1 MALSPLIGYLIIND
15 NFQYALSICVVSSLT
30 DFLDG
35 WIARN
40 FNSKSKLGA
49 ILDPLADK
57 LLISTLTLTLTY
69 VQMIPIWLTALI
81 FLRDFLII
89 LGGSYI
95 HFRGLKTPITWKKY
109 FDISTFSSERFH
121 PTIISKINTV
131 FQISLVLITMA
142 SSLFGSF
149 FAQNT
154 FILPVLQCTTGLTT
168 LLSGLNYLK
177 RL

>member
-1 MALSPLIGYLIIND
+1 MALTPLISYLILNG
-15 NFQYALSICVVSSLT
+15 NFQYALSICVASSLT

-81 FLRDFLII
+81 FFRDFLII
-89 LGGSYI
+89 LGGFYI
-95 HFRGLKTPITWKKY
+95 RFRGLKAPITWKKY
-109 FDISTFSSERFH
+109 FDISTFSSERFR
-121 PTIISKINTV
+121 PTIISKINTA
-131 FQISLVLITMA
+131 FQISLILITMA
-142 SSLFGSF
+142 SPLFSSF
-149 FAQNT
+149 FMQYA
-154 FILPVLQCTTGLTT
+154 FILPVLQSTTGLTT
-168 LLSGLNYLK
+168 LMSGLNYLK